1 MYATIDIETT
11 GLNRYT
17 DKITFIGIGLTHD
30 ISDEKFFK
38 AYILDMSESESES
51 RLRHICK
58 RLKEHGAKYIFQ
70 NGNFDTLFIEW
81 KYQIKIPVSDDIML
95 MGTAYDLAAEHG
107 LKKMAHNYLG
117 VDDWDIG
124 SSDKLMKKGEESKKR
139 LVPYLKKDVKYTWLL
154 YRFFREVMTPDQIKV
169 YKKLLKPAYAM
180 YKGIERRGIY
190 FDQEE
195 YVKVKKKYQDIED
208 EKLRELNRRHNINW
222 NSPKQKANALF
233 LDPDGER
240 LPIIKYTDTG
250 APSGDAGVM
259 TRLAAQ
265 GYELPKLI
273 LEYSAANTLNK
284 MFLKRWGDDSSYDG
298 RIHASYNLT
307 NVVSGRTSSS
317 NPNLQQVPRTPDVR
331 GLFHAPEG
339 RCFFEADYS
348 QLELRIAAH
357 YANEPTMLRIYRED
371 GDIHTETAKLMTG
384 GREPTKDERRKAKAV
399 NFGFLYGMGAKKFV
413 DYAYDSYGVQFTLPE
428 AEKFR
433 ELFFAKYNRLLPW
446 HEEQRR
452 LAEALGGVPNLFGRF
467 RKLPKIY
474 ATNWKEKGDAER
486 RSINTPVQGSGSDIL
501 LSAAMQVE
509 RELGPYGLTVCGTVH
524 DSILGEF
531 PEENKDWFVENIRRI
546 MKHPDLLDEFGV
558 ELRCPLDCD
567 IGVGPWG
574 TH

>member
-1 MYATIDIETT
+1 MFATIDIETT

-17 DKITFIGIGLTHD
+17 DKITFIGVGLSHSID
-30 ISDEKFFK
+30 DETFFK
-38 AYILDMSESESES
+38 GYILDMSKETNIDKF
-51 RLRHICK
+51 RDICK
-58 RLKEHGAKYIFQ
+58 KFREKRATLIFQ

-81 KYQIKIPVSDDIML
+81 HYHIKLPVSEDIML

-117 VDDWDIG
+117 VPDWDI
-124 SSDKLMKKGEESKKR
+124 SNSDKLMKKADSSKT
-139 LVPYLKKDVKYTWLL
+139 LIPYLKKDVKYTWLL
-154 YRFFREVMTPDQIKV
+154 YRYFKEHMDETQINI
-169 YKKLLKPAYAM
+169 YKKLLTPAYRM
-180 YKGIERRGIY
+180 YKDVERTGIY
-190 FDQEE
+190 FCHDD
-195 YVKVKKKYQDIED
+195 YLKVKKKYQDIED
-208 EKLRELNRRHNINW
+208 DKYSQLKAKYDINW
-222 NSPKQKANALF
+222 NSPQQKANALF
-233 LDPDGER
+233 LDPKGEQ
-240 LPIIKYTDTG
+240 LPIIKVT
-250 APSGDAGVM
+250 PSGNPSADAGVLN
-259 TRLAAQ
+259 RLAAE
-265 GYELPKLI
+265 GHELPKLM

-284 MFLKRWGDDSSYDG
+284 MFLRRWGDDSSYDG

-331 GLFHAPEG
+331 ALFNAPEG

-371 GDIHTETAKLMTG
+371 GDIHSETAKLMTG

-413 DYAYDSYGVQFTLPE
+413 DYAYDSYGVKFSLPE
-428 AEKFR
+428 AQKFR
-433 ELFFAKYNRLLPW
+433 ELFFAKYSRLLPW
-446 HEEQRR
+446 HEEQRH
-452 LAEALGGVPNLFGRF
+452 LAEALGGIPNLFGRF

-474 ATNWKEKGDAER
+474 ADNWKEKGEAER

-501 LSAAMQVE
+501 LSAAIQIK
-509 RELGPYGLTVCGTVH
+509 RELEPKGLKIVGTVH
-524 DSILGEF
+524 DSILGEI
-531 PEENKDWFVENIRRI
+531 PEENKDWFVSEIRRI
-546 MKHPDLLDEFGV
+546 MIHPALLDDFGV

>member
-11 GLNRYT
+11 GLNRYK
-17 DKITFIGIGLTHD
+17 DSITFIGIGLAKSID
-30 ISDEKFFK
+30 DSNFFK
-38 AYILDMSESESES
+38 AYILNMTEAKSVAKFKD
-51 RLRHICK
+51 ICK
-58 RLKEHGAKYIFQ
+58 RLKEKHATLIFQ
-70 NGNFDTLFIEW
+70 NGNFDTLFVEV
-81 KYQIKIPVSDDIML
+81 KYGVKLPVCDDIML
-95 MGTAYDLAAEHG
+95 MGTAYDLSAEHG

-117 VDDWDIG
+117 VEDWDI
-124 SSDKLMKKGEESKKR
+124 SNSDKLMKKKDSAKT
-139 LVPYLKKDVKYTWLL
+139 LIPYLKKDVKYTWLL
-154 YRFFREVMTPDQIKV
+154 YKFFREVMTAEQIKV
-169 YKKLLKPAYAM
+169 YKKLLFPAYKM
-180 YKGIERRGIY
+180 YKDVERTGIY
-190 FDQEE
+190 FDKEAYKQ
-195 YVKVKKKYQDIED
+195 VKQKYQDIED
-208 EKLRELNRRHNINW
+208 EKLKELNKRHNINW

-233 LDPDGER
+233 LDPNGEK
-240 LPIIKYTDTG
+240 LPILKVTDKG
-250 APSGDAGVM
+250 APSADASVM

-265 GYELPKLI
+265 GYETPQLM

-284 MFLKRWGDDSSYDG
+284 MFLKRWGEDSSYDG

-357 YANEPTMLRIYRED
+357 YANEPTMLRIYREE

-399 NFGFLYGMGAKKFV
+399 NFGFLYGMGYKKFV
-413 DYAYDSYGVQFTLPE
+413 DYAYDSYGVVFSEPE
-428 AEKFR
+428 AQKFR

-467 RKLPKIY
+467 RKLPGIY
-474 ATNWKEKGDAER
+474 SATWKEKGDAER

-501 LSAAMQVE
+501 LSAALQVK
-509 RELGPYGLTVCGTVH
+509 RELEPYGLKIVGTVH

-531 PEENKDWFVENIRRI
+531 PEENKDWFVEQIRRI
-546 MKHPDLLDEFGV
+546 MKHPALLDEFGV

-567 IGVGPWG
+567 VGVGPWG